1 MYRHLLKQVKR
12 ILPKISQTELIA
24 LRSGGVSIDR
34 NIFEGKLPP
43 VTKILGQKSAVAH
56 TVNDN
61 EYKQIDKIL
70 KKYGT
75 EPIYPTTNI
84 HNIMRDLGDAGLLGM
99 SIDIKYGGMNN
110 PISEQSRILARIA
123 SHNPAL
129 AVATMVPNSLGPGE
143 LLQHYGT
150 EEQKNKYLPGLAS
163 GRFIPCFGLTGPNN
177 GSDATGQIDTGTLMK
192 CDNGKIMIK
201 INLNKRYITLAP
213 IANLVGIAFNLQ
225 DPDGL
230 LQAVGTVTGSCGR
243 TGITLALVERGHPG
257 LEQLTYHDPNDA
269 GFPNGTLKGTIH
281 IPLDAIIGGATNAG
295 NGWMMLMECLSVG
308 RGVSL
313 PASANGS
320 SKMATYATMLY
331 IKHRRQFNMNIGR
344 MEAVRDRFVGMFVDT
359 WIINSSVEYT
369 NQILDSGAKPS
380 VITGLM
386 KYQTTERGRQVLLAG
401 MDIWGGSAICKGP
414 NNLFSKF
421 YQSAPIG
428 VTVEGSN
435 ILTRNLITFGQGLNK
450 SHPHIYP
457 IFTAIT
463 VDNLADFRA
472 GFNKMVISG
481 VMNYFKSFRPQILS
495 KTTSQRLDLLCVRFS
510 NLSNFVALLGGQLK
524 SRQMLSGNMADILSN
539 IYMAHALLNTN
550 GGAGATSGAS
560 GTKKVNEFCVN
571 HLCNEAERKMNYVIV
586 NYPNRY
592 IRKLLWPF
600 RYTEKQTSIADI
612 NRIYEYIIDNPDVYS
627 VLKSDIYLGDASS
640 VVAKLERLDSIKDS
654 TTPEYKKLYDE
665 IVSVGEYPIS

>member
-230 LQAVGTVTGSCGR
+230 LQVDGTVTGSCGR

-481 VMNYFKSFRPQILS
+481 VMNYFKSYRPQILS

-539 IYMAHALLNTN
+539 IYMSHALLNTN
-550 GGAGATSGAS
+550 GGAGAISGAR
-560 GTKKVNEFCVN
+560 TVNEFCVR
-571 HLCNEAERKMNYVIV
+571 HLCNEAERKLNYVID
-586 NYPNRY
+586 NYPNQY